1 MHPSSMPRGAALRS
15 FVLEV
20 LLVVLLALSATG
32 CDLIGGVVKFSF
44 WVVLIVVLLAALLI
58 SALIKLMFG

>member
-1 MHPSSMPRGAALRS
+1 MPLLSIHRVAALRP
-15 FVLEV
+15 FVPEL

-58 SALIKLMFG
+58 YALIKLVFG

>member
-1 MHPSSMPRGAALRS
+1 MHPSSIHRVAALRS

-20 LLVVLLALSATG
+20 LLVVVLPLSTTG
-32 CDLIGGVVKFSF
+32 CDFIGGVVKFSF

-58 SALIKLMFG
+58 YALIKLVFG